1 MKSTLYVETSIVSY
15 LTARRSRD
23 IITAARQEIT
33 REWWNVRRTNF
44 QLFTSEFVIEEAEEG
59 DPEAARR
66 RLDALTEAEKLDLH
80 DEARPLARKL
90 VEKGPLPAKA
100 ALDALHIAVSAT
112 SGMDYW
118 RVNRHS
124 WCGSDLK
131 TPGMSS
137 RAESRDLPDTSCCFR
152 EDPSALVGMTYL

>member
-33 REWWNVRRTNF
+33 QEWWNARRTNF

-66 RLDALTEAEKLDLH
+66 RLDALAEAEELDLH

-90 VEKGPLPAKA
+90 VEKGPLPAQA

-112 SGMDYW
+112 SGMDYLLTW
-118 RVNRHS
+118 NMKHIANAAIRDQIEEMCRS
-124 WCGSDLK
+124 SGYEPPIMC
-131 TPGMSS
+131 TPEELMEESS
-137 RAESRDLPDTSCCFR
+137 E
-152 EDPSALVGMTYL
+152 G

>member
-23 IITAARQEIT
+23 IITSARQEIT
-33 REWWNVRRTNF
+33 REWWKTRRTNF

-66 RLDALTEAEKLDLH
+66 RLDALAEAEELDLH
-80 DEARPLARKL
+80 DEARPLAKTL
-90 VEKGPLPAKA
+90 VEHGPLPAKA

-112 SGMDYW
+112 SGMDYLLTW
-118 RVNRHS
+118 NMAHIANAAIRDQIEEICRS
-124 WCGSDLK
+124 SGYE
-131 TPGMSS
+131 TPIMCTPEELME
-137 RAESRDLPDTSCCFR
+137 ESH
-152 EDPSALVGMTYL
+152 EG